1 MPTTTSTHER
11 VQEAYGRIATQSGS
25 SCCGPSSSCCGG
37 GSEAEAVALAIG
49 YSAEELAAIPEGSNL
64 GLSCGNPTALAS
76 LQPGETVLDLGSGA
90 GFDIFI
96 AAAKVGA
103 TGKAIGV
110 DMTKPMVARARDNAA
125 AFRRRT
131 GLENVEFHLAQ
142 IEELPLPDASVDV
155 VISNC
160 VVNLSPDQPAVWKEI
175 ARVLRPGGRVS
186 ISDLALLRPLPEA
199 VKSDVLALVGCIA
212 GASLLEDTRRMVAEA
227 GLADL
232 AIERHDQALDALLDP
247 SDPLHA
253 RILKELP
260 AGAKPSDFVTSA
272 LFTARKPA

>member
-1 MPTTTSTHER
+1 MSTPIHES
-11 VQEAYGRIATQSGS
+11 VQEAYGRIATQGGS

-37 GSEAEAVALAIG
+37 GGEAEAIARALG
-49 YSAEELAAIPEGSNL
+49 YSNEELAAIPEGSNL

-76 LQPGETVLDLGSGA
+76 LQAGETVLDLGSGA
-90 GFDIFI
+90 GFDVFI

-103 TGKAIGV
+103 AGKAIGV
-110 DMTKPMVARARDNAA
+110 DMTRPMVAKARDNAA

-131 GLENVEFHLAQ
+131 GLDNVEFHLGQ
-142 IEELPLPDASVDV
+142 IESLPLPDASVDV

-160 VVNLSPDQPAVWKEI
+160 VVNLSPDQPTVWKEI

-199 VKSDVLALVGCIA
+199 VKTDIQALVGCIA
-212 GASLLEDTRRMVAEA
+212 GASLLEDTRRMMVDA

-232 AIERHDQALDALLDP
+232 AIERHDQALDAMLDS

-253 RILKELP
+253 HILKELP
-260 AGAKPSDFVTSA
+260 AGSAPSDFVTSA
-272 LFTARKPA
+272 LFSARKPA